1 MWRVTIKGLMAKK
14 LRLVLTSI
22 AVVLGVAFMSG
33 TFVLTDTLGSV
44 FDKLFTEAT
53 KGVDADVR
61 SKRALDNSQQGGF
74 ASRNP
79 VPGTLVAVVDG
90 APGVRIAHGNVQGFA
105 TVVDVHGD
113 TVQNGNSPTF
123 GFSWLP
129 RPFGEANH
137 VTKGHRPTA
146 ADEIVLDEHTARD
159 SGYKLGD
166 EVPVIFLA
174 GTRESFRFVG
184 IFRFGDSGSTAGA
197 TRVAFTPRTAQRVV
211 GHKGEWDSIY
221 VAAKPGVSQVE
232 VAHSVR
238 KAIVGTPNAQKY
250 EVLTGKQLADEQ
262 ASNVKDRLGF
272 LNTFLLVFA
281 FIALFVGSF
290 IIYNTFSIIV
300 AQRSR
305 ELALLRALGASGK
318 QVTRSVAVE
327 AFVVGLL
334 SSVLGLALGV
344 LVAIGL
350 QNLLAAFGFEL
361 PTQAPVI
368 LGRTVI
374 VALVA
379 GTVVT
384 FVSALSPARRAARVP
399 PIAAMRD
406 TVVIASS
413 GSRRYRIGGLLAVIG
428 ILLAALGLFGDVSS
442 SDVPGGAAGVVG
454 VAAFLVF
461 IGVAMLSPLVAR
473 PVAQFLGWVPAR
485 LRGMSGVLAREN
497 AMRNPR
503 RTATTASALM
513 IGLALVTLVSIIGA
527 SAKQSFTQIID
538 DSVRADFL
546 VQGKGFISRGF
557 TPTIAESLQQ
567 KLPGAKVVQFRQG
580 EFVVDGDQQMLFGV
594 NPNIEDAIDIKLEA
608 SANLD
613 AFAASG
619 VLVNKDTAKGKGW
632 KRGDTIEMQ
641 FERTGVR
648 REKIQ
653 GFYDENRSIG
663 ASYLLSLKTYEANYV
678 DQTDSLVA
686 VRKAPDVSAAKTR
699 STIEGVL
706 KPYPTVEVQDQTQF
720 KDSQIAQFNTILNL
734 LYVML
739 LLAVVI
745 ALIGIVNTLALS
757 IYERTRELGLLRAV
771 GMTRAQVR
779 TMVRDEAVIISIFGS
794 LLGLVIGLAFGRA
807 FVSAVSSD
815 GIVFALPVTQLV
827 IFVILAGIAGYLAG
841 AWPARRAA
849 RHDVLEAIQ
858 SQ

>member
-1 MWRVTIKGLMAKK
+1 MSRS
-14 LRLVLTSI
+14 LR
-22 AVVLGVAFMSG
+22 
-33 TFVLTDTLGSV
+33 
-44 FDKLFTEAT
+44 
-53 KGVDADVR
+53 
-61 SKRALDNSQQGGF
+61 
-74 ASRNP
+74 
-79 VPGTLVAVVDG
+79 
-90 APGVRIAHGNVQGFA
+90 
-105 TVVDVHGD
+105 
-113 TVQNGNSPTF
+113 
-123 GFSWLP
+123 
-129 RPFGEANH
+129 
-137 VTKGHRPTA
+137 
-146 ADEIVLDEHTARD
+146 
-159 SGYKLGD
+159 
-166 EVPVIFLA
+166 
-174 GTRESFRFVG
+174 
-184 IFRFGDSGSTAGA
+184 
-197 TRVAFTPRTAQRVV
+197 RTALRVV
-211 GHKGEWDSIY
+211 GHDGEWDSIF
-221 VAAKPGVSQVE
+221 VAANPGVSQQKLAANVRTV
-232 VAHSVR
+232 VA
-238 KAIVGTPNAQKY
+238 ATPDGQKY
-250 EVLTGKQLADEQ
+250 EVLTGKELADEQ

-334 SSVLGLALGV
+334 SSVLGLGLGV

-361 PTQAPVI
+361 PSEAPVI
-368 LGRTVI
+368 LARTVI

-399 PIAAMRD
+399 PVAAMRD
-406 TVVIASS
+406 SAVIATS
-413 GSRRYRIGGLLAVIG
+413 GARRYRVGGLLAVIG
-428 ILLAALGLFGDVSS
+428 IILAGLGLFGDVSS
-442 SDVPGGAAGVVG
+442 DDVPGGPAGVVG

-461 IGVAMLSPLVAR
+461 IGIAMLSPLVAR
-473 PVAQFLGWVPAR
+473 PVSQFLGWVPAR

-527 SAKQSFTQIID
+527 SAKLSFERIID

-546 VQGKGFISRGF
+546 VQGKGFINRGF
-557 TPTIAESLQQ
+557 TPAIAESLEES
-567 KLPGAKVVQFRQG
+567 LPGAQVVQFRQG
-580 EFVVDGDQQMLFGV
+580 DFVVDGDQRQLFGV
-594 NPNIEDAIDIKLEA
+594 STNVEDAIDIQLQP
-608 SANLD
+608 SADLD
-613 AFAASG
+613 AFATGG
-619 VLVNKDTAKGKGW
+619 VLVNKDTANNKGW
-632 KRGDTIEMQ
+632 KVGDTIQLQ
-641 FERTGVR
+641 FEKTGVQP
-648 REKIQ
+648 EKIQ
-653 GFYDENRSIG
+653 GIFDEDRSIG
-663 ASYLLSLKTYEANYV
+663 SAYLLSLQTYEANYV
-678 DQTDSLVA
+678 DQADSLVA
-686 VRKAPDVSAAKTR
+686 IRKASDVSKEETR
-699 STIEGVL
+699 ATVERVL
-706 KPYPTVEVQDQTQF
+706 QPYPTVEVQDQTEF

-771 GMTRAQVR
+771 GMTRPQVR

-794 LLGLVIGLAFGRA
+794 LLGLAIGLAFGRA
-807 FVSAVSSD
+807 FVSAVSDD

-827 IFVILAGIAGYLAG
+827 VFVVLAGIAGYLAG